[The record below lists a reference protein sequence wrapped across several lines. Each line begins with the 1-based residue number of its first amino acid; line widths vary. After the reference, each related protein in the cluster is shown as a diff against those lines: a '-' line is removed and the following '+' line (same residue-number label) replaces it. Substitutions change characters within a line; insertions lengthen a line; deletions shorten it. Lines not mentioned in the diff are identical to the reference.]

1 MRRAHL
7 PDWARALPAR
17 GEKGKRVGASPTK
30 CRYGS
35 TGVECKLFSLWPV
48 HAACCNR
55 RGRRGADRFLSK
67 ARTLHFTTHGS
78 ILALVAASL
87 AAAAPQPVMAQDTA
101 PSQDEEPAGAQDE
114 LQAEPVADTANTIVV
129 TGTRLRGQLD
139 VDQPPIAEYTAEDI
153 AAFGAGSIA
162 DVLEAIAP
170 ATESGARGGR
180 GGGQPVFLINGIRVS
195 SFREFSNYPP
205 EAIQKVEVFPEEVA
219 QRFGYSADQRVVNI
233 ILKPNFQS
241 VTAEVE
247 YAQPTRGGFS
257 RNEQEATYLRIGET
271 GRLNFN
277 VEFED
282 TSLLTEGERGL
293 TIEGREDDAFLRS
306 LVADSMSAEATAN
319 YVRAFMDSG
328 ASLSLNGTFN
338 HSESL
343 SLSGLVPGTAT
354 AIERRNNTNT
364 ASFGSTLSGVLGDW
378 RSTFTADAVVADG
391 QTEIDR
397 RDGTGF
403 DVADSRTWSF
413 VNKATFIGNP
423 LELPAGEVTTTLDLG
438 FDWRRIES
446 SDTRA
451 DSDLE
456 LTRRRLNGGV
466 NLSVPIAERDG
477 FLGAIGGLSANLTAG
492 IQDLSD
498 FGALTNWSAGLTWSP
513 TDNLSLTATR
523 IVREV
528 APSLTELGSPRIDEF
543 NVPVFDY
550 ARGDTEFVT
559 LITGGNPNLR
569 AETQKDWKVSAN
581 YELPFWEN
589 TRINVDY
596 GINRSSDVTSTP
608 GFGAAF
614 EQAFPDRVQRDGD
627 GTLLAI
633 DRRPLTLFET
643 RSRVLSFGINT
654 RGEIGKAPEPRE
666 ERGGPPAR
674 TASGQSGGQSSG
686 QGGGMTMM
694 DPARMEAIRKAF
706 CTVPEGEMPD
716 LSQIPE
722 QFRARLLDADGNP
735 DPEKIAQ
742 ARARFCGERAEQT
755 SERFAAMRAAICA
768 DPPKLEGLPEEMLAR
783 LRNEAG
789 EIDPEKLA
797 ALRARMCS
805 AEGAQASGE
814 SSGRGSGGGGRR
826 RGGVVF
832 GGNPEDTRARY
843 FLSLNHNITLEN
855 EVLLSQGGPLFD
867 QLDGD
872 VLAGGAIPRHT
883 ARLEGGIFKQGYGLR
898 LSGNYIGEA
907 RLNGSGLPGSSDLFY
922 GDLATFDIRVFADLG
937 QVLKKEEGWLD
948 GFRVSFRIDNVFD
961 ARRRVEDENGVVPDA
976 FQPFRIDPTGR
987 YIGVDLRKA
996 F

>member
-1 MRRAHL
+1 M
-7 PDWARALPAR
+7 
-17 GEKGKRVGASPTK
+17 
-30 CRYGS
+30 
-35 TGVECKLFSLWPV
+35 
-48 HAACCNR
+48 AAMGPQPLLAQDAAPPENEE
-55 RGRRGADRFLSK
+55 ADR
-67 ARTLHFTTHGS
+67 
-78 ILALVAASL
+78 
-87 AAAAPQPVMAQDTA
+87 
-101 PSQDEEPAGAQDE
+101 
-114 LQAEPVADTANTIVV
+114 AEGQIDIDPENLIVV
-129 TGTRLRGQLD
+129 TAPRLRGQLD
-139 VDQPPIAEYTAEDI
+139 VEQPPIAEFNAEDI

-170 ATESGARGGR
+170 ATQSGARGGR
-180 GGGQPVFLINGIRVS
+180 GGGRPVFLVNGIRVS
-195 SFREFSNYPP
+195 SPREFSNYPP
-205 EAIQKVEVFPEEVA
+205 EAIEKVEVFPEEVA

-233 ILKPNFQS
+233 ILKNNFQA

-247 YAQPTRGGFS
+247 YEQPDRGGFS
-257 RNEQEATYLRIGET
+257 RNEQEATYLRIGEK

-277 VEFED
+277 VEVED

-293 TIEGREDDAFLRS
+293 TIAGSEDEAFFRS
-306 LVADSMSAEATAN
+306 LIADSMSAEATAN

-328 ASLSLNGTFN
+328 ASLSLNGAYN

-343 SLSGLVPGTAT
+343 SLSGLVPGTIDP
-354 AIERRNNTNT
+354 IERRSNTDT
-364 ASFGSTLSGVLGDW
+364 GSFGTTLSGVLGDW
-378 RSTFTADAVVADG
+378 RSTFTADAVVADT

-403 DVADSRTWSF
+403 DVANSRTWSF

-438 FDWRRIES
+438 FDWKRIES

-451 DSDLE
+451 DSDLG
-456 LTRRRLNGGV
+456 LTRRRLNGGL
-466 NLSVPIAERDG
+466 NLSVPIAERGG

-492 IQDLSD
+492 IEDLSD
-498 FGALTNWSAGLTWSP
+498 FGALTNWSAGLTWAP
-513 TDNLSLTATR
+513 FDNLTLSATR
-523 IVREV
+523 INREV
-528 APSLTELGSPRIDEF
+528 APTLTELGSPRIDEF

-550 ARGDTEFVT
+550 ARGNTEFVT

-569 AETQKDWKVSAN
+569 AETQADWKFSAN

-589 TRINVDY
+589 TRVSVDY
-596 GINRSSDVTSTP
+596 GINRSDDVTATP

-614 EQAFPDRVQRDGD
+614 EQAFPDRVQRDAA

-666 ERGGPPAR
+666 ERGGPPA
-674 TASGQSGGQSSG
+674 AAGAAAGQARGQNGGQNG
-686 QGGGMTMM
+686 VQGGAMIMM
-694 DPARMEAIRKAF
+694 DPSRMEAIRAAF
-706 CTVPEGEMPD
+706 CNAPEGEMPD

-722 QFRARLLDADGNP
+722 QFRARLMGADGNP

-742 ARARFCGERAEQT
+742 VRARFCGEQASQD
-755 SERFAAMRAAICA
+755 SERFAAMRTAICA
-768 DPPKLEGLPEEMLAR
+768 DPPNLENLPEAMQAR
-783 LRNEAG
+783 LKNEAG
-789 EIDPEKLA
+789 EIDPERLA

-805 AEGAQASGE
+805 ADGAQGAGQGAGQNADRASGQPA
-814 SSGRGSGGGGRR
+814 GRGGGGRR
-826 RGGVVF
+826 GMF

-855 EVLLSQGGPLFD
+855 EVLLSQNGPLFD

-872 VLAGGAIPRHT
+872 VLSGGAIPQHT
-883 ARLEGGIFKQGYGLR
+883 ARLEGGFFKQGYGMR

-961 ARRRVEDENGVVPDA
+961 ARRRVEDETGVVPDA

>member
-1 MRRAHL
+1 MA
-7 PDWARALPAR
+7 
-17 GEKGKRVGASPTK
+17 
-30 CRYGS
+30 
-35 TGVECKLFSLWPV
+35 
-48 HAACCNR
+48 AAC
-55 RGRRGADRFLSK
+55 
-67 ARTLHFTTHGS
+67 
-78 ILALVAASL
+78 L
-87 AAAAPQPVMAQDTA
+87 AAMGPQPLLAQGVPAPEEEEQADPTPDTI
-101 PSQDEEPAGAQDE
+101 PDN
-114 LQAEPVADTANTIVV
+114 VIVV

-139 VDQPPIAEYTAEDI
+139 VDQPPIAEFSAEDI
-153 AAFGAGSIA
+153 AAFGSGSIA

-170 ATESGARGGR
+170 ATQSGARGGR
-180 GGGQPVFLINGIRVS
+180 GGGRPVFLVNGIRVS
-195 SFREFSNYPP
+195 SPREFSNYPP
-205 EAIQKVEVFPEEVA
+205 EAIEKIEVFPEETA

-233 ILKPNFQS
+233 ILKRNFQA

-247 YAQPTRGGFS
+247 YAQPDRGGFS
-257 RNEQEATYLRIGET
+257 RNEQEATYLRIGEK

-282 TSLLTEGERGL
+282 TSLLTEGERSL
-293 TIEGREDDAFLRS
+293 TIEGREDEAFFRS
-306 LVADSMSAEATAN
+306 LIADSMSAEAAAN

-328 ASLSLNGTFN
+328 ASLSLNGAYN

-343 SLSGLVPGTAT
+343 SLSGLVPGTIAP
-354 AIERRNNTNT
+354 IERRSNTDT
-364 ASFGSTLSGVLGDW
+364 GSFGTTVSGVLGDW
-378 RSTFTADAVVADG
+378 RSTFTGDAVVSDTR
-391 QTEIDR
+391 TEIDR

-423 LELPAGEVTTTLDLG
+423 LVLPAGEVTTTLDLG

-451 DSDLE
+451 GSDLE

-466 NLSVPIAERDG
+466 NLSVPIAERGG
-477 FLGAIGGLSANLTAG
+477 FLGAIGGLSANFATG
-492 IQDLSD
+492 VEDLSD
-498 FGALTNWSAGLTWSP
+498 FGALTNYTAGLTWAP
-513 TDNLSLTATR
+513 FDNLTLSATR
-523 IVREV
+523 IYREV
-528 APSLTELGSPRIDEF
+528 APSLTDLGSPRIDEF

-569 AETQKDWKVSAN
+569 AESQKDWKISAN

-589 TRINVDY
+589 TRVSVDY
-596 GINRSSDVTSTP
+596 GINRSSDVTATP

-614 EQAFPDRVQRDGD
+614 EQAFPDRVQRDGA
-627 GTLLAI
+627 GMLLAI

-666 ERGGPPAR
+666 PRGGPPSSAGAP
-674 TASGQSGGQSSG
+674 ASGGSGARSSG
-686 QGGGMTMM
+686 QGGGMMMM
-694 DPARMEAIRKAF
+694 DPARMEAIRAAF
-706 CTVPEGEMPD
+706 CNVPEGEMPD

-722 QFRARLLDADGNP
+722 PLRARLLDADGNP
-735 DPEKIAQ
+735 DPEKVAQ
-742 ARARFCGERAEQT
+742 ARARFCGEQAEQNG
-755 SERFAAMRAAICA
+755 ERFAAMRAAICA
-768 DPPKLEGLPEEMLAR
+768 EPPNLEGLPDQMLAR
-783 LRNEAG
+783 LKNEAG

-805 AEGAQASGE
+805 QDGAQASGQGSE
-814 SSGRGSGGGGRR
+814 RSGGGGGRR
-826 RGGVVF
+826 RGGGMF
-832 GGNPEDTRARY
+832 GGNPDDTRARY

-855 EVLLSQGGPLFD
+855 EVLLSSGGPLFD

-872 VLAGGAIPRHT
+872 VLSGGAIPRHT
-883 ARLEGGIFKQGYGLR
+883 ARLEGGIFKQGYGMR
-898 LSGNYIGEA
+898 LSGRYTGEA
-907 RLNGSGLPGSSDLFY
+907 RLNGSGLPGSSNLFY
-922 GDLATFDIRVFADLG
+922 GDLATFDIRLFADLG

-948 GFRVSFRIDNVFD
+948 GFRVSFRVDNVFD
-961 ARRRVEDENGVVPDA
+961 ARRRVEDGDGVVPNA